1 MSSNTNSKA
10 LKRARQ
16 KEARNRKRE
25 AEARAQ
31 KRQATIR
38 RFGIIGAIVVIGF
51 GVYAASGGFSSSHPK
66 HSVKLTNKSTSTTT
80 APSTTTTA
88 TAPSTTTAPSSSSVV
103 KAQQAADAVAQKAG
117 CPSSPT
123 TPLKPMSFSS
133 PPPMT
138 INTSLNYTAIVKTDI
153 GTFDISLN
161 AKSDPKTVN
170 NFVFLANKGYYN
182 CNAFMRVIPGFMAQ
196 TGSRNQTNGGSGSGP
211 GYSYTGSVP
220 PKAPAGTPQYPN
232 GSVAMAN
239 SGSTSS
245 NGSQFFIVDGSSGN
259 SLPPDYTLFG
269 HVTSGMSVV
278 NKIVADGSAN
288 GVPPTVTH
296 RILSIKIQS
305 S

>member
-25 AEARAQ
+25 AEAKAQ

-38 RFGIIGAIVVIGF
+38 RFGIIGVIVVIGF

-66 HSVKLTNKSTSTTT
+66 HSVKLTNKSTTTT
-80 APSTTTTA
+80 TTPSSSTTTT
-88 TAPSTTTAPSSSSVV
+88 PSSSSAA

-123 TPLKPMSFSS
+123 TPLKPVSFSS

-138 INTSLNYTAIVKTDI
+138 INTSLNYTAVVNTDI
-153 GTFDISLN
+153 GTFDIALN
-161 AKSDPKTVN
+161 AKNDPKTVN

-211 GYSYTGSVP
+211 GYSYTGGVP

-259 SLPPDYTLFG
+259 SLPPNYTLFG

>member
-25 AEARAQ
+25 TEAKAQ

-38 RFGIIGAIVVIGF
+38 RFGIIGVIVVIGF

-66 HSVKLTNKSTSTTT
+66 HSVKLTNKSTTTT
-80 APSTTTTA
+80 TPSSSTTTT
-88 TAPSTTTAPSSSSVV
+88 PSSSSAA

-138 INTSLNYTAIVKTDI
+138 INTSLNYTAVVNTDI
-153 GTFDISLN
+153 GTFDIALN
-161 AKSDPKTVN
+161 AKNDPKTVN

-182 CNAFMRVIPGFMAQ
+182 CNAFMRAIPGFMAQ

-211 GYSYTGSVP
+211 GYSYTGSIP

-259 SLPPDYTLFG
+259 SLPPNYTLFG

-278 NKIVADGSAN
+278 NKIVADGNANASAN

>member
-1 MSSNTNSKA
+1 MMSSNTNSKA

-25 AEARAQ
+25 AETKAQ

-38 RFGIIGAIVVIGF
+38 RFGIIGVIVVIGF

-66 HSVKLTNKSTSTTT
+66 HSVKLTNKSTTTT
-80 APSTTTTA
+80 TPSSSTTTT
-88 TAPSTTTAPSSSSVV
+88 PSSSSAA

-138 INTSLNYTAIVKTDI
+138 INTSLNYTAVVNTDI
-153 GTFDISLN
+153 GTFDIALN
-161 AKSDPKTVN
+161 AKNDPKTVN

-182 CNAFMRVIPGFMAQ
+182 CNAFMRAIPGFMAQ

-211 GYSYTGSVP
+211 GYSYTGSIP

-259 SLPPDYTLFG
+259 SLPPNYTLFG

-278 NKIVADGSAN
+278 NKIVADGNANASAN

>member
-1 MSSNTNSKA
+1 MMSSNTNSKA

-25 AEARAQ
+25 AEAKAQ

-38 RFGIIGAIVVIGF
+38 RFGIIGVIVVIGF

-80 APSTTTTA
+80 TPSSSTTTT
-88 TAPSTTTAPSSSSVV
+88 PSSSSAA

-138 INTSLNYTAIVKTDI
+138 INTSLNYTAVVNTDI
-153 GTFDISLN
+153 GTFDIALN
-161 AKSDPKTVN
+161 AKNDPKTVN

-182 CNAFMRVIPGFMAQ
+182 CNAFMRAIPGFMAQ

-211 GYSYTGSVP
+211 GYSYTGSIP

-259 SLPPDYTLFG
+259 SLPPNYTLFG

-278 NKIVADGSAN
+278 NKIVADGNANASAN

>member
-1 MSSNTNSKA
+1 MMSSNTNSKA

-25 AEARAQ
+25 AEAKAQ

-38 RFGIIGAIVVIGF
+38 RFGIIGVIVVIGF

-80 APSTTTTA
+80 TPSSSTTTT
-88 TAPSTTTAPSSSSVV
+88 PSSSSAA

-138 INTSLNYTAIVKTDI
+138 INTSLNYTAVVNTDI
-153 GTFDISLN
+153 GTFDIALN
-161 AKSDPKTVN
+161 AKNDPKTVN

-196 TGSRNQTNGGSGSGP
+196 TGSRNQTNGGSGSDP

-232 GSVAMAN
+232 GSIAMAN

-259 SLPPDYTLFG
+259 SLPPNYTLFG

-278 NKIVADGSAN
+278 NKIVADGNANASAN

>member
-25 AEARAQ
+25 AEAKAQ

-38 RFGIIGAIVVIGF
+38 RFGIIGVIVVIGF

-80 APSTTTTA
+80 TPSSSTTTT
-88 TAPSTTTAPSSSSVV
+88 PSSSS
-103 KAQQAADAVAQKAG
+103 AADAVAQKAG

-138 INTSLNYTAIVKTDI
+138 INTSLNYTAVVNTDI
-153 GTFDISLN
+153 GTFDIALN
-161 AKSDPKTVN
+161 AKNDPKTVN

-182 CNAFMRVIPGFMAQ
+182 CNAFMRAIPGFMAQ

-211 GYSYTGSVP
+211 GYSYTGSIP

-259 SLPPDYTLFG
+259 SLPPNYTLFG

>member
-25 AEARAQ
+25 AEAKAQ

-38 RFGIIGAIVVIGF
+38 RFGIIGVIVVIGF

-66 HSVKLTNKSTSTTT
+66 HSVKLTNKSTTTT
-80 APSTTTTA
+80 TTPSSSTTTT
-88 TAPSTTTAPSSSSVV
+88 PSSSSAA

-138 INTSLNYTAIVKTDI
+138 INTSLNYTAVVNTDI
-153 GTFDISLN
+153 GTFDIALN
-161 AKSDPKTVN
+161 AKNDPKTVN

-182 CNAFMRVIPGFMAQ
+182 CNAFMRAIPGFMAQ

-211 GYSYTGSVP
+211 GYSYTGSIP

-259 SLPPDYTLFG
+259 SLPPNYTLFG

-278 NKIVADGSAN
+278 NKIVADGNANASAN

>member
-25 AEARAQ
+25 AEAKAQ

-38 RFGIIGAIVVIGF
+38 RFGIIGVIVVIGF

-80 APSTTTTA
+80 T
-88 TAPSTTTAPSSSSVV
+88 PSSSSAA

-138 INTSLNYTAIVKTDI
+138 INTSLNYTAVVNTDI
-153 GTFDISLN
+153 GTFDIALN
-161 AKSDPKTVN
+161 AKNDPKTVN

-182 CNAFMRVIPGFMAQ
+182 CNAFMRAIPGFMAQ

-211 GYSYTGSVP
+211 GYSYTGSIP

-259 SLPPDYTLFG
+259 SLPPNYTLFG

-278 NKIVADGSAN
+278 NKIVADGNANASAN

>member
-25 AEARAQ
+25 AEAKAQ

-38 RFGIIGAIVVIGF
+38 RFGIIGVIVVIGF

-80 APSTTTTA
+80 TPSSSTTTT
-88 TAPSTTTAPSSSSVV
+88 PSSSSAA

-138 INTSLNYTAIVKTDI
+138 INTSLNYTAVVNTDI
-153 GTFDISLN
+153 GTFDIALN
-161 AKSDPKTVN
+161 AKNDPKTVN

-196 TGSRNQTNGGSGSGP
+196 TGSRNQTNGGSGSDP

-232 GSVAMAN
+232 GSIAMAN

-259 SLPPDYTLFG
+259 SLPPNYTLFG

-278 NKIVADGSAN
+278 NKIVADGNANASAN

>member
-16 KEARNRKRE
+16 KEARNRKRQ
-25 AEARAQ
+25 AEAKAQ
-31 KRQATIR
+31 KRRATIR
-38 RFGIIGAIVVIGF
+38 RFGIIGAIIVIGF
-51 GVYAASGGFSSSHPK
+51 GVYAASGGFSSSPTK
-66 HSVKLTNKSTSTTT
+66 HSTKPVKKTTS
-80 APSTTTTA
+80 
-88 TAPSTTTAPSSSSVV
+88 TTAPSSTA
-103 KAQQAADAVAQKAG
+103 KAQQAADIVAQKAG
-117 CPSSPT
+117 CPLSPT

-138 INTSLNYTAIVKTDI
+138 INTSLNYTAIVKTDV

-196 TGSRNQTNGGSGSGP
+196 TGSRSQSNGGSGSGP
-211 GYSYTGSVP
+211 GYSYTGSAP
-220 PKAPAGTPQYPN
+220 PKAPAGQPQYPN
-232 GSVAMAN
+232 GSIAMAN
-239 SGSTSS
+239 SGSLST
-245 NGSQFFIVDGSSGN
+245 NGSQFFIVDGSSGE
-259 SLPPDYTLFG
+259 SLPPQYTLFG

-278 NKIVADGSAN
+278 NKIVADGSSS

-296 RILSIKIQS
+296 RILSITIQP
-305 S
+305 

>member
-1 MSSNTNSKA
+1 MMSSNTNSKA

-25 AEARAQ
+25 AEAKAQ

-38 RFGIIGAIVVIGF
+38 RFGIIGVIVVIGF

-66 HSVKLTNKSTSTTT
+66 HSVKLTNKSTTTT
-80 APSTTTTA
+80 TTPSSSTTTT
-88 TAPSTTTAPSSSSVV
+88 PSSSSAA

-138 INTSLNYTAIVKTDI
+138 INTSLNYTAVVNTDI
-153 GTFDISLN
+153 GTFDIALN
-161 AKSDPKTVN
+161 AKNDPKTVN

-182 CNAFMRVIPGFMAQ
+182 CNAFMRAIPGFMAQ

-211 GYSYTGSVP
+211 GYSYTGSIP

-259 SLPPDYTLFG
+259 SLPPNYTLFG

-278 NKIVADGSAN
+278 NKIVADGNANASAN

>member
-1 MSSNTNSKA
+1 MMSSNTNSKA

-25 AEARAQ
+25 AEAKAQ

-38 RFGIIGAIVVIGF
+38 RFGIIGVIVVIGF

-66 HSVKLTNKSTSTTT
+66 HSVKLTNKSTTTT
-80 APSTTTTA
+80 TPSSSTTTT
-88 TAPSTTTAPSSSSVV
+88 PSSSSAA

-138 INTSLNYTAIVKTDI
+138 INTSLNYTAVVNTDI
-153 GTFDISLN
+153 GTFDIALN
-161 AKSDPKTVN
+161 AKNDPKTVN
-170 NFVFLANKGYYN
+170 NFVFLANKDYYN
-182 CNAFMRVIPGFMAQ
+182 CNAFMRAIPGFMAQ

-211 GYSYTGSVP
+211 GYSYTGSIP

-259 SLPPDYTLFG
+259 SLPPNYTLFG

-278 NKIVADGSAN
+278 NKIVADGNANASAN

>member
-1 MSSNTNSKA
+1 MMSSNTNSKA

-25 AEARAQ
+25 AEAKAQ

-38 RFGIIGAIVVIGF
+38 RFGIIGVIVVIGF

-80 APSTTTTA
+80 TPSSSTTTT
-88 TAPSTTTAPSSSSVV
+88 PSSSSAA

-138 INTSLNYTAIVKTDI
+138 INTSLNYTAVVNTDI
-153 GTFDISLN
+153 GTFDIALN
-161 AKSDPKTVN
+161 AKNDPKTVN

-196 TGSRNQTNGGSGSGP
+196 TGSRNQTNGGSGSDP

-259 SLPPDYTLFG
+259 SLPPNYTLFG

-278 NKIVADGSAN
+278 NKIVADGNANASAN

>member
-25 AEARAQ
+25 AEAKAQ

-38 RFGIIGAIVVIGF
+38 RFGIIGVIVVIGF

-80 APSTTTTA
+80 TPSSSTTTT
-88 TAPSTTTAPSSSSVV
+88 PSSSSAA

-138 INTSLNYTAIVKTDI
+138 INTSLNYTAVVNTDI
-153 GTFDISLN
+153 GTFDIALN
-161 AKSDPKTVN
+161 AKNDPKTVN

-182 CNAFMRVIPGFMAQ
+182 CNAFMRAIPGFMAQ

-211 GYSYTGSVP
+211 GYSYTGSIP

-259 SLPPDYTLFG
+259 SLPPNYTLFG

-278 NKIVADGSAN
+278 NKIVADGNANASAN

>member
-25 AEARAQ
+25 AETKAQ

-38 RFGIIGAIVVIGF
+38 RFGIIGVIVVIGF

-80 APSTTTTA
+80 T
-88 TAPSTTTAPSSSSVV
+88 PSSSSAA

-138 INTSLNYTAIVKTDI
+138 INTSLNYTAVVNTDI
-153 GTFDISLN
+153 GTFDIALN
-161 AKSDPKTVN
+161 AKNDPKTVN

-182 CNAFMRVIPGFMAQ
+182 CNAFMRAIPGFMAQ

-211 GYSYTGSVP
+211 GYSYTGSIP

-259 SLPPDYTLFG
+259 SLPPNYTLFG

-278 NKIVADGSAN
+278 NKIVADGNANASAN

>member
-1 MSSNTNSKA
+1 MMSSNTNSKA

-25 AEARAQ
+25 AEAKAQ

-38 RFGIIGAIVVIGF
+38 RFGIIGVIVVIGF

-66 HSVKLTNKSTSTTT
+66 HSVKLTNKSTTTT
-80 APSTTTTA
+80 TPSSSTTTT
-88 TAPSTTTAPSSSSVV
+88 PSSSSAA

-138 INTSLNYTAIVKTDI
+138 INTSLNYTAVVNTDI
-153 GTFDISLN
+153 GTFDIALN
-161 AKSDPKTVN
+161 AKNDPKTVN

-196 TGSRNQTNGGSGSGP
+196 TGSRNQTNGGSGSDP

-259 SLPPDYTLFG
+259 SLPPNYTLFG

-278 NKIVADGSAN
+278 NKIVADGNANASAN

>member
-25 AEARAQ
+25 AETKAQ

-38 RFGIIGAIVVIGF
+38 RFGIIGVIVVIGF

-66 HSVKLTNKSTSTTT
+66 HSVKLTNKSTTTT
-80 APSTTTTA
+80 TPSSSTTTT
-88 TAPSTTTAPSSSSVV
+88 PSSSSAA

-138 INTSLNYTAIVKTDI
+138 INTSLNYTAVVNTDI
-153 GTFDISLN
+153 GTFDIALN
-161 AKSDPKTVN
+161 AKNDPKTVN

-182 CNAFMRVIPGFMAQ
+182 CNAFMRAIPGFMAQ

-211 GYSYTGSVP
+211 GYSYTGSIP

-259 SLPPDYTLFG
+259 SLPPNYTLFG

-278 NKIVADGSAN
+278 NKIVADGNANASAN

>member
-1 MSSNTNSKA
+1 MMSSNTNSKA

-25 AEARAQ
+25 AEAKAQ

-38 RFGIIGAIVVIGF
+38 RFGIIGVIVVIGF

-66 HSVKLTNKSTSTTT
+66 HSVKLTNKSTTTT
-80 APSTTTTA
+80 TPSSSTTTT
-88 TAPSTTTAPSSSSVV
+88 PSSSSAA

-138 INTSLNYTAIVKTDI
+138 INTSLNYTAVVNTDI
-153 GTFDISLN
+153 GTFDIALN
-161 AKSDPKTVN
+161 AKNDPKTVN

-182 CNAFMRVIPGFMAQ
+182 CNAFMRAIPGFMAQ

-211 GYSYTGSVP
+211 GYSYTGSIP

-259 SLPPDYTLFG
+259 SLPPNYTLFG

-278 NKIVADGSAN
+278 NKIVADGNANASAN

>member
-25 AEARAQ
+25 AEAKAQ

-38 RFGIIGAIVVIGF
+38 RFGIIGVIVVIGF

-80 APSTTTTA
+80 TPSSSTTTT
-88 TAPSTTTAPSSSSVV
+88 PSSSSAA

-138 INTSLNYTAIVKTDI
+138 INTSLNYTAVVNTDI
-153 GTFDISLN
+153 GTFDIALN
-161 AKSDPKTVN
+161 AKNDPKTVN

-196 TGSRNQTNGGSGSGP
+196 TGSRNQTNGGSGSDP

-259 SLPPDYTLFG
+259 SLPPNYTLFG

-278 NKIVADGSAN
+278 NKIVADGNANASAN

>member
-25 AEARAQ
+25 AEAKAQ

-38 RFGIIGAIVVIGF
+38 RFGIIGVIVVIGF

-66 HSVKLTNKSTSTTT
+66 HSVKLTNKSTTTT
-80 APSTTTTA
+80 TPSSSTTTT
-88 TAPSTTTAPSSSSVV
+88 PSSSSAA

-138 INTSLNYTAIVKTDI
+138 INTSLNYTAVVNTDI
-153 GTFDISLN
+153 GTFDIALN
-161 AKSDPKTVN
+161 AKNDPKTVN

-182 CNAFMRVIPGFMAQ
+182 CNAFMRAIPGFMAQ

-211 GYSYTGSVP
+211 GYSYTGSIP

-259 SLPPDYTLFG
+259 SLPPNYTLFG

-278 NKIVADGSAN
+278 NKIVADGNANASAN

>member
-1 MSSNTNSKA
+1 MMSSNTNSKA

-25 AEARAQ
+25 AEAKAQ

-38 RFGIIGAIVVIGF
+38 RFGIIGVIVVIGF

-66 HSVKLTNKSTSTTT
+66 HSVKLTNKSTTTT
-80 APSTTTTA
+80 TPSSSTTTT
-88 TAPSTTTAPSSSSVV
+88 PSSSSAA

-138 INTSLNYTAIVKTDI
+138 INTSLNYTAVVNTDI
-153 GTFDISLN
+153 GTFDIALN
-161 AKSDPKTVN
+161 AKNDPKTVN
-170 NFVFLANKGYYN
+170 NFVFLSNKGYYN
-182 CNAFMRVIPGFMAQ
+182 CNAFMRAIPGFMAQ

-211 GYSYTGSVP
+211 GYSYTGSIP

-259 SLPPDYTLFG
+259 SLPPNYTLFG

-278 NKIVADGSAN
+278 NKIVADGNANASAN

>member
-25 AEARAQ
+25 AEAKAQ

-38 RFGIIGAIVVIGF
+38 RFGIIGVIVVIGF

-66 HSVKLTNKSTSTTT
+66 HSVKLTNKSTTTT
-80 APSTTTTA
+80 TPSSSTTTT
-88 TAPSTTTAPSSSSVV
+88 PSSSSAA

-138 INTSLNYTAIVKTDI
+138 INTSLNYTAVVNTDI
-153 GTFDISLN
+153 GTFDIALN
-161 AKSDPKTVN
+161 AKNDPKTVN

-196 TGSRNQTNGGSGSGP
+196 TGSRNQTNGGSGSDP

-232 GSVAMAN
+232 GSIAMAN

-259 SLPPDYTLFG
+259 SLPPNYTLFG

-278 NKIVADGSAN
+278 NKIVADGNANASAN